1 MKSVHL
7 PAFPVKLSWL
17 ILAVLLTLPSSLH
30 SYLYFMANCPDR
42 ARATAWF
49 GKKNVFINEAEL
61 SSSIEVMRCIKH
73 LKKF

>member
-1 MKSVHL
+1 MKSVYL

-17 ILAVLLTLPSSLH
+17 ILAVLLILPSSLH
-30 SYLYFMANCPDR
+30 SHPYFIANCPDR

-49 GKKNVFINEAEL
+49 GKKNVFISEAEL

-73 LKKF
+73 LKKL